1 MNNIIK
7 SASKIAFLTLIGTAS
22 LAFAYEV
29 VVGTVTLSEES
40 FMILAAGASAFYF
53 AHKGNS
59 SEEYL
64 GK

>member
-22 LAFAYEV
+22 LAFAFEV
-29 VVGTVTLSEES
+29 VVGTAVLSEDN

-53 AHKGNS
+53 ANKGNS
-59 SEEYL
+59 GEEYL